1 MASTILVNTIDT
13 QSGSTITVP
22 TGKTLAITDAGA
34 LTIGGTAITT
44 GAQGVISKTA
54 TYPIVAGDFTGKSSL
69 VVFVNVS
76 AGTSTET
83 VITLPAAA
91 DFSTCA
97 IHVVS
102 TAAHGAGNKVT
113 IKNSTPTEVYTLYG
127 IGDHCEFVSD
137 GTTVFR
143 TGNEFVTAKGFIFRT
158 SNLTVA
164 GNTVSPLFSSGTY
177 TERSNIGSW
186 FTTANYCVI
195 VPFACRILLESLVF
209 IDTTANQYITPAIR
223 YYTSG
228 RSSNDWI
235 FLTNDKTADPV
246 SNLMPTIIHDFNAD
260 DEIEFNAWNLQA
272 SGSQNVVGS
281 VNGYYTGCYG
291 KWTVLRRF

>member
-13 QSGSTITVP
+13 QAGTTITVP
-22 TGKTLAITDAGA
+22 TGKTFVVTDAGA
-34 LTIGGTAITT
+34 LTIGGVAITT
-44 GAQGVISKTA
+44 GAQGVISKTS

-69 VVFVNVS
+69 IVFVDVS

-83 VITLPAAA
+83 IITLPAAA

-102 TAAHGAGNKVT
+102 TAAHGAGNKIT

-127 IGDHCEFVSD
+127 IGDHCEIVSD
-137 GTTVFR
+137 GTTAFR
-143 TGNEFVTAKGFIFRT
+143 TGNEFVTAKGYIFRT
-158 SNLTVA
+158 SNLAVA

-177 TERSNIGSW
+177 TERYNIGSW

-195 VPFACRILLESLVF
+195 VPFACRILVESLVY
-209 IDTTANQYITPAIR
+209 IDSTANQGITPAIR
-223 YYTSG
+223 YYVSG
-228 RSSNDWI
+228 RGSNDWI
-235 FLTNDKTADPV
+235 FYTNDKINDPV
-246 SNLMPTIIHDFNAD
+246 SNLTPSCIHDFNAG
-260 DEIEFNAWNLQA
+260 DEIEFNAFNLMVATAQTI
-272 SGSQNVVGS
+272 VGS
-281 VNGYYTGCYG
+281 ANGYYSGCYG